1 MHCCLDRKNFNMEK
15 VRNLYDNAGT
25 LSNNAGALLVNART
39 ISNNAGT
46 LCSNIRTPCTNS
58 GTMFLGYHEPM
69 MGYCVTI
76 IQSLVML
83 GCWGIILT
91 ISGNVGMLG
100 DNTDNLW

>member
-25 LSNNAGALLVNART
+25 LSNNAGTLLVNART

-58 GTMFLGYHEPM
+58 GTMFNIFGIPSAYDGVLCDYN
-69 MGYCVTI
+69 TI
-76 IQSLVML
+76 F
-83 GCWGIILT
+83 
-91 ISGNVGMLG
+91 GNVGMLG
-100 DNTDNLW
+100 NNTDTL